1 MTDDRHAP
9 QQLELAERV
18 LDLVGDRAEAE
29 VQVTRSRHGLTRF
42 ANSFIHQH
50 VGEDVARVA
59 LTVAVDGRVA
69 SGSTS
74 RLDDLGSFV
83 DATLEAARVA
93 PVDPHWPGL
102 TPPTE
107 VADVG
112 HVDDA
117 TAEATPDERA
127 SRVRAFV
134 DAAPDLRAAGYVDT
148 EAGWVAYANSAGHR
162 ATGRAT
168 RATGDGIHQTETSAG
183 SGHATSQRLADIDG
197 AAIGALAAE
206 RARASAEFTDLEPG
220 RYEVVLSNEA
230 VATIAIFLGVY
241 GFNAKSYLEGAS
253 FAALGEAQF
262 DPAITIVDDPTD
274 PDMLGH
280 GFDAEG
286 VPGRRLPL
294 VERGVTANLVH
305 DRRTAKRMGGGAE
318 TTGHALSGG
327 AGFGA
332 VPTHLRVEPGTSSH
346 DDLVAGVERGLLI
359 TTFNYC
365 RVLDP
370 RTQVVTGL
378 TRNGTFLIEDGRV
391 AGAVGNLR
399 FTQSFLEALGPGN
412 VLGVG
417 DDLRHADSE
426 FGAGAVMAPS
436 LRLASWNF
444 SGGASG

>member
-1 MTDDRHAP
+1 VTDDRHAP

-18 LDLVGDRAEAE
+18 LDLVDDRAEA
-29 VQVTRSRHGLTRF
+29 QVRVVRGRHGLTRF

-50 VGEDVARVA
+50 VGEDVTRVS
-59 LTVAVDGRVA
+59 LTVAKDGRVA
-69 SGSTS
+69 SGTTS
-74 RLDDLGSFV
+74 RLDDLPTFV

-107 VADVG
+107 VTDHG
-112 HVDDA
+112 HADDA
-117 TAEATPDERA
+117 TAEADPDERA
-127 SRVRAFV
+127 ARVRAFV
-134 DAAPDLRAAGYVDT
+134 DAAPDLRAAGFVDT
-148 EAGWVAYANSAGHR
+148 EAAWVAYANNAGHR
-162 ATGRAT
+162 ASGRAT
-168 RATGDGIHQTETSAG
+168 RATGDGIHQTDTSAG
-183 SGHATSQRLADIDG
+183 SGHATSVRLADIDG

-206 RARASAEFTDLEPG
+206 RARASADFTDLEPG

-230 VATIAIFLGVY
+230 VATIAVFLGVY

-253 FAALGEAQF
+253 FASLGEAQF
-262 DPAITIVDDPTD
+262 DEAVTLVDDPTD
-274 PDMLGH
+274 PEMLGH

-294 VERGVTANLVH
+294 IERGVTANLVH
-305 DRRTAKRMGGGAE
+305 DRRTAKRMGGDAA
-318 TTGHALSGG
+318 TTGHGLPGG
-327 AGFGA
+327 GGFGP
-332 VPTHLRVEPGTSSH
+332 VPTHLRLEPGTTSR

-378 TRNGTFLIEDGRV
+378 TRNGTFLVEDGRI

-399 FTQSFLEALGPGN
+399 FTQSFVEALGPGN

-436 LRLASWNF
+436 VRLASWNF